1 MTSRSTLHFDL
12 ALLPGGWGRDVRLS
26 LEGGRIASIESGVA
40 AASADERHAVGLAGL
55 GNGHSHAF
63 QRAMAG
69 LTEWKDAAAASFWT
83 WRETMYR
90 FLDGFGPEEVE
101 AVTAQAY
108 VEMLEAG
115 FTRVGEFHYLHHDS
129 SGREYADIGELATRV
144 AAAAADTGIALTL
157 LPVFYAHAGF
167 GSAPPAVEQRRFV
180 CDLGRYE
187 RLLAACEHAVA
198 GLPDVVLGVAPHSL
212 RAADEAELRA
222 LEQLRPREPLH
233 LHIAEQTQEVD
244 DCVEWSGQCPVEWL
258 LDRFAVDARW
268 SLIHA
273 THVTPDELARIA
285 RSRAVVGLCPITEA
299 NLGDGVFPA
308 QEFLAQ
314 DGVVS
319 VGTDSNVTIDAA
331 GELRLLEYGQRL
343 TRRVRNVLGRP
354 GGASTGRVLY
364 EWAHVGG
371 AQSLGAPDAGLA
383 VGAPADIVS
392 LDTGA
397 VPFAATKPDQWLDYW
412 IFAARQPMVDCVW
425 RAGRRLVQGGRHI
438 HAERIGRRY
447 RGVLERLTARLG

>member
-1 MTSRSTLHFDL
+1 MTSRSTLYFDL
-12 ALLPGGWGRDVRLS
+12 ALLSAGWKRDVRLS
-26 LEGGRIASIESGVA
+26 LEAGQIAAIETGVVSTA
-40 AASADERHAVGLAGL
+40 ADECHALGLPGL
-55 GNGHSHAF
+55 SNGHSHAF

-69 LTEWKDAAAASFWT
+69 LTEWKDAAAASFWS

-108 VEMLEAG
+108 IEMLEAG

-129 SGREYADIGELATRV
+129 SGREYADLGEMATRV

-157 LPVFYAHAGF
+157 LPVFYAHANF
-167 GSAPPAVEQRRFV
+167 GAPPAAGQRRFI

-187 RLLAACEHAVA
+187 RLLAACEHAVS
-198 GLPDVVLGVAPHSL
+198 GLTGVVLGVAPHSL
-212 RAADEAELRA
+212 RAVDEGELRT
-222 LEQLRPREPLH
+222 LERLRPREPLH

-244 DCVEWSGQCPVEWL
+244 DCLAWSGQRPVEWL

-273 THVTPDELARIA
+273 THVTPDELVRIA
-285 RSRAVVGLCPITEA
+285 RGGAVVGLCPITEA

-314 DGVVS
+314 DGAVS

-343 TRRVRNVLGRP
+343 TRRVRNVLAIP
-354 GGASTGRVLY
+354 GGVSTGRVLF
-364 EWAHVGG
+364 ERACAGG
-371 AQSLGAPDAGLA
+371 AQSLGAPTAGLA
-383 VGAPADIVS
+383 VGAPADLVS

-397 VPFAATKPDQWLDYW
+397 LPFTATKPDQWLDHW
-412 IFAARQPMVDCVW
+412 IFAARRPMVDCVW
-425 RAGRRLVQGGRHI
+425 RAGRRLVEGGRHI
-438 HAERIGRRY
+438 HAEPIERRY
-447 RGVLERLTARLG
+447 RGVLERLTVRLG